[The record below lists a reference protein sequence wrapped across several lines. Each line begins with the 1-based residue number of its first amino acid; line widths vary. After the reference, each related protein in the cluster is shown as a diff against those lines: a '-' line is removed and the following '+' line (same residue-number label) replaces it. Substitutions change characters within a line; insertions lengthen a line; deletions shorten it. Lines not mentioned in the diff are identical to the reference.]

1 MSALAAVQTTPEGQ
15 GLQGGA
21 MSITPCSGTGSQ
33 HCDLNSEFEVRW
45 GPMGALCLDAKEER
59 VVLSPCPKHQPTT
72 STLQWRFIK
81 LSGQLVHQQSQLC
94 LEAVKEEGLPQSN
107 QREVNNQ
114 TGGLF
119 LRPCTHHPRQQWHFE
134 QLVAPKGV

>member
-1 MSALAAVQTTPEGQ
+1 
-15 GLQGGA
+15 
-21 MSITPCSGTGSQ
+21 
-33 HCDLNSEFEVRW
+33 
-45 GPMGALCLDAKEER
+45 MGALCLDAKGQR

-81 LSGQLVHQQSQLC
+81 ARHGMKPFLLIIRIDVYGPSGLTQCVCFLLQLSGQLVHQQSQLC